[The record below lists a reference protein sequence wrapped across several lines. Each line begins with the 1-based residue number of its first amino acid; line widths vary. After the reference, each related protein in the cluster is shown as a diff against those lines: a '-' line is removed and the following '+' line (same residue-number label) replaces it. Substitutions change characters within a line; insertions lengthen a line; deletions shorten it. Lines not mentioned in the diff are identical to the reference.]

1 MTGTTRR
8 YGSQILVLGDLCLDV
23 LIDCASPSPIAD
35 GVTKES
41 ALRSSSLLSVG
52 GSAWILARAAIAAG
66 IFRPVILSAIGSDMW
81 ARQLLTSIREAGLSE
96 SSIQQIDG
104 APTDLVCMMTF
115 EGRQRLMFMPT
126 DPTGDCLEEGFVL
139 SCLRNIDPGDTAW
152 VWISGYALVERSS
165 ARRRSVRLLANW
177 ARENEVPVVL
187 DLVPHEFAASVGT
200 LEEVASFLGRPDVL
214 VGAPSTFRDFGYS
227 FYGDGIDGA
236 NAMME
241 VAARA
246 SRDWGIVVTQT
257 HTGPSNFGQILARDG
272 VVLSISELVIPA
284 NDLRGPGDQLALKAL
299 EQLSLLE
306 RPERGN

>member
-1 MTGTTRR
+1 
-8 YGSQILVLGDLCLDV
+8 
-23 LIDCASPSPIAD
+23 
-35 GVTKES
+35 
-41 ALRSSSLLSVG
+41 
-52 GSAWILARAAIAAG
+52 
-66 IFRPVILSAIGSDMW
+66 
-81 ARQLLTSIREAGLSE
+81 
-96 SSIQQIDG
+96 
-104 APTDLVCMMTF
+104 
-115 EGRQRLMFMPT
+115 
-126 DPTGDCLEEGFVL
+126 
-139 SCLRNIDPGDTAW
+139 
-152 VWISGYALVERSS
+152 
-165 ARRRSVRLLANW
+165 VRLLANW